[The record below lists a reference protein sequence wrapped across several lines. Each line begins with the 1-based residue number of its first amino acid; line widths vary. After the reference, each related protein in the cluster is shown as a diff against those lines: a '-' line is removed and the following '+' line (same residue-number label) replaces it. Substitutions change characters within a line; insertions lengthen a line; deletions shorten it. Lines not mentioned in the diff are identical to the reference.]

1 MDKVAAPGTPPFAG
15 DLRSRRRPYGL
26 GLEFATRLS
35 SERRGEKRVKG
46 RVGRGEAGVVVLAL
60 ILARL
65 SGKQEVAW
73 RGGASSPAFWQE
85 EEERKKEKQF
95 SKKNPVLFCNC
106 YNL

>member
-1 MDKVAAPGTPPFAG
+1 MLF
-15 DLRSRRRPYGL
+15 RSG
-26 GLEFATRLS
+26 E
-35 SERRGEKRVKG
+35 ERRERVKG

-85 EEERKKEKQF
+85 EEERKRKAVF
-95 SKKNPVLFCNC
+95 
-106 YNL
+106 